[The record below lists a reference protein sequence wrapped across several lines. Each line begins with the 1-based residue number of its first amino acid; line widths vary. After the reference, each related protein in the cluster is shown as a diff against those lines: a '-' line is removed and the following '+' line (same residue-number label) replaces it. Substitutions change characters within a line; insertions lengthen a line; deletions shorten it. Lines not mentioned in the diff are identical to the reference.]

1 MSEEFH
7 YVRTQGADG
16 GVDAIEGPAIGLDV
30 DSILKDGLPPFSVA
44 LEIIAGCCEMLDIS
58 DQDGELHG
66 DIESK
71 YIFLDDTGALSIEGF
86 GSDRPSG
93 KAPESDQD
101 TLTDLYGLGYLA
113 FSLFS
118 PNPPSSVPMDDPD
131 DHDDAVID
139 AVLTINFDGLPEEMV
154 GDVQWYI
161 AKLLSFEPEDRPSAV
176 DAWRTFIAFA
186 DACEGPDFI
195 DWCTAALEGEG
206 ERRDANQA
214 ARAMAKPPED
224 GGAEE
229 SEEEDLGG
237 PVMSAGPLKKG
248 IQLGGGSAPKG
259 QATAFWSKDAMKAAL
274 AQEETEEEDE
284 ASFRPS
290 VGGGAATSFWSKE
303 QMQAMA
309 NGNSEAPRPKRGA
322 GGARAGNARP
332 STSFQPGSA
341 ATNQPGSN
349 QAGPDEDDVPT
360 AIATPS
366 PIATATKPNAPA
378 ATPTAVP
385 GTDGAQQSSKLPM
398 IIGGVVVLLFLVCG
412 VAGLGS
418 TVIYSMSGDDDTK
431 TTAPVTTPAPK
442 PKPEPTRDTG
452 QENSKTKEKP
462 KPISP
467 ITAPKPA
474 PKPKPRPKPKPKP
487 KPATGP
493 AKVSFTASG
502 RGKLT
507 CSGVKKDFDG
517 TASLTFQPYELPVSC
532 MIDMDGKK
540 GSFWV
545 KGSGSISCNPSGGSV
560 VCNKPEV
567 P

>member
-1 MSEEFH
+1 LSEEFH
-7 YVRTQGADG
+7 YVRTLGADG
-16 GVDAIEGPAIGLDV
+16 GVDAIEGPAIGLDLE
-30 DSILKDGLPPFSVA
+30 SILKDGLPPFSVA

-58 DQDGELHG
+58 DEDGELHAN
-66 DIESK
+66 IEPK
-71 YIFLDDTGALSIEGF
+71 FIFLDDTGALSIEGF
-86 GSDRPSG
+86 GSDRPSSR
-93 KAPESDQD
+93 APETEQD

-118 PNPPSSVPMDDPD
+118 PNPPTSLPMDDPD

-139 AVLTINFDGLPEEMV
+139 SVLTINFDNLPEEMV

-161 AKLLSFEPEDRPSAV
+161 AKLLSFEPEDRPTAV

-195 DWCTAALEGEG
+195 DWCAAALEGEG
-206 ERRDANQA
+206 ERRDADQA
-214 ARAMAKPPED
+214 ARSMAPPPEEASAD
-224 GGAEE
+224 ET
-229 SEEEDLGG
+229 EEEDLGG

-248 IQLGGGSAPKG
+248 MQLGGGSAPKG

-274 AQEETEEEDE
+274 AQEETEEEE
-284 ASFRPS
+284 EGAFRPS

-309 NGNSEAPRPKRGA
+309 SGKAEAPRPKRGA
-322 GGARAGNARP
+322 GGGRSGKQRP
-332 STSFQPGSA
+332 STSFQPDSA
-341 ATNQPGSN
+341 A
-349 QAGPDEDDVPT
+349 AGPASKAEEPEEDEVPT
-360 AIATPS
+360 VVATPS
-366 PIATATKPNAPA
+366 PVSASPAIAGPTPA
-378 ATPTAVP
+378 AHNQ
-385 GTDGAQQSSKLPM
+385 GEAQKSSKLPM
-398 IIGGVVVLLFLVCG
+398 IIGGIVVLLIVVCG

-418 TVIYSMSGDDDTK
+418 GLIYSMSGDEDKT
-431 TTAPVTTPAPK
+431 TTAPSVAPAPK
-442 PKPEPTRDTG
+442 TKSKPTRDTG
-452 QENSKTKEKP
+452 QPEGKTKEAP
-462 KPISP
+462 KPITP
-467 ITAPKPA
+467 IAAPKTAPK

-487 KPATGP
+487 APTGGP
-493 AKVSFTASG
+493 AKVSFTAAG

-507 CSGVKKDFDG
+507 CSGVKKEFDG
-517 TASLTFQPYELPVSC
+517 SASLTFQPYELPVSC
-532 MIDMDGKK
+532 MIDMEGKK